1 MIRFIVI
8 ESPIWMDSSTS
19 AECISLEESIGG
31 PSKLAEITGSKY
43 VHNEIRNYEIEHI
56 LDSQAIKLLEYINYI
71 LSLIMRLNE
80 FL

>member
-19 AECISLEESIGG
+19 AECLSLEESIGG

-43 VHNEIRNYEIEHI
+43 VYSEI
-56 LDSQAIKLLEYINYI
+56 
-71 LSLIMRLNE
+71 
-80 FL
+80 